1 MNQRIPEEIYSS
13 RIEHYK
19 LKIHRVKRIE
29 TILSIAKLALAIG
42 FIAVFYLAARAY
54 SPVQLFVLIA
64 IAVCFTAVAIIHE
77 NFIKKRNFFFSLQS
91 INEGEISAL
100 KHEFPDYDSGE
111 VFQDPDHAYSSDLD
125 LFGQRSVF
133 HYLNRTATGM
143 GCRGLANW
151 LKHLPA
157 DNELAQIEERQKAVW
172 ELSEKIELRQNVQA
186 HGKIVEDSLE
196 RLDAIADLIQEPAF
210 ILPQKNLI
218 LLFHIM
224 PLLTLGFVGL
234 VIAGLPWPLIFLPLI
249 ASIVINR
256 RTGKNLIRIYLM
268 ATKNTRILR
277 NYAQIIEEI
286 EKADYSCEM
295 LKKIRESLHRNDKP
309 ASFYIRKLS
318 SLVGYLE
325 LRRNPFFHPIFNTLF
340 FWDLQWTYRLEKWK
354 AKIAPQVPAWFE
366 AIGRFEA
373 LSSFA
378 NLSFNHPSW
387 SMPEISSADF
397 ALRAKNLGHL
407 LIPDDQRIGNDLEM
421 DGKGKIWVITGP
433 NMSGKSTLLKTV
445 GVNMVL
451 ALAGAPVCADSCV
464 LSPIKLY
471 TNLKVSDSLDKNL
484 SLFYAE
490 LQRLKMVIDGVA
502 EHGKVFFLVDEML
515 KGTNALDRQAGAI
528 ALLKQLAASE
538 TNGFVATHDLELTKL
553 EEDYPTKITNYHFEG
568 YIEGDKLL
576 FDYKLKSGKCES
588 FNALIL
594 MRKMG
599 IDV

>member
-1 MNQRIPEEIYSS
+1 MNQRKPEETYTT
-13 RIEHYK
+13 RIEQFK
-19 LKIHRVKRIE
+19 LRISQLKRIE
-29 TILSIAKLALAIG
+29 LLLSIIKLSLAIG
-42 FIAVFYLAARAY
+42 FIIVFTLAAFSY
-54 SPVQLFVLIA
+54 SSIHLILLITLA
-64 IAVCFTAVAIIHE
+64 IFFIISAIIHE
-77 NFIKKRNFFFSLQS
+77 NYIKKRTFFQTLQS
-91 INEGEISAL
+91 INEEEIRAL

-111 VFQDPDHAYSSDLD
+111 PFQDPDHAYSSDLD
-125 LFGQRSVF
+125 LFGERSVF

-143 GCRGLANW
+143 GCRGLAGW
-151 LKHLPA
+151 LKSLPS
-157 DNELAQIEERQKAVW
+157 DTDSAQIEERQKAVA
-172 ELSEKIELRQNVQA
+172 ELCDKIELRQNVQA

-196 RLDAIADLIQEPAF
+196 RLDAITDLIKEPVF
-210 ILPQKNLI
+210 ILPKKRLI
-218 LLFHIM
+218 LFFHIM
-224 PLLTLGFVGL
+224 PLITLGFIGL
-234 VIAGLPWPLIFLPLI
+234 IMAGLPWPIIFFPL
-249 ASIVINR
+249 AAQTLINR

-268 ATKNTRILR
+268 ATKNTKILR
-277 NYAQIIEEI
+277 NYAQIISGI
-286 EKADYSCEM
+286 EKAHYSCEI
-295 LKKIRESLHRNDKP
+295 LRKISSSLHKDAKP
-309 ASFYIRKLS
+309 ASAHIRKLS

-340 FWDLQWTYRLEKWK
+340 FWDLHWTYRLEKWK
-354 AKIAPQVPAWFE
+354 AKIAPHIPDWFD

-373 LSSFA
+373 LASLA
-378 NLSFNHPSW
+378 NLSYNHPAW
-387 SMPEISSADF
+387 TIPEISSADF
-397 ALRAKNLGHL
+397 VFRAKNLGHL
-407 LIPDDQRIGNDLEM
+407 LIPDDQRVGNDIEM

-451 ALAGAPVCADSCV
+451 ALAGAPVCADKCV

-490 LQRLKMVIDGVA
+490 LKRLKMVIDGVS
-502 EHGKVFFLVDEML
+502 EHGKVFFLLDEML

-553 EEDYPTKITNYHFEG
+553 EEEFPEKLTNYHFEG

-576 FDYKLKSGKCES
+576 FDFKLKRGKCES